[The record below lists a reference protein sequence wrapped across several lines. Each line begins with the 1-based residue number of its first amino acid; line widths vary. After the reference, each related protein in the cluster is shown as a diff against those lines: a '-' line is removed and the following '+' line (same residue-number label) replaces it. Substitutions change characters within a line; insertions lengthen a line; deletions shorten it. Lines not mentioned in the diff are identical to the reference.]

1 MRRKVVNSTKRA
13 DDASLNVTVECAAV
27 ARASCRQFS
36 RPIAGIPQLT
46 TIRLCLGE
54 ENSNDKHPA

>member
-1 MRRKVVNSTKRA
+1 MRRKVANSTKRA